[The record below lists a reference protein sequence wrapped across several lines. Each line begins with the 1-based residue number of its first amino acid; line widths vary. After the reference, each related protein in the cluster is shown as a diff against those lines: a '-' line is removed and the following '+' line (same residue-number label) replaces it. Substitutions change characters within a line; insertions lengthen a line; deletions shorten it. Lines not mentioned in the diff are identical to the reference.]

1 MDSEQYIQHF
11 EDSFYNTVYDR
22 WRIQQEKAG
31 KDIVGE
37 QYETFRAEVY
47 KNYGFDVV
55 EDKKKKT
62 IGGYDADL
70 VIEKDGEVVIVEE
83 AKGHYVDS
91 CFLQRAVSSYAKVI
105 DSYLSQDR
113 SPPYFVLSCP
123 TKMNNFSE
131 VFEKQVSLYREDIRQ
146 YLKAKFLYMP
156 ICSHGRVSRKQ
167 YYATQTNCFMLD
179 KTLVDEQ
186 ILFLESLKDE
196 G

>member
-62 IGGYDADL
+62 IGGYDAD
-70 VIEKDGEVVIVEE
+70 
-83 AKGHYVDS
+83 
-91 CFLQRAVSSYAKVI
+91 F
-105 DSYLSQDR
+105 
-113 SPPYFVLSCP
+113 
-123 TKMNNFSE
+123 
-131 VFEKQVSLYREDIRQ
+131 
-146 YLKAKFLYMP
+146 
-156 ICSHGRVSRKQ
+156 
-167 YYATQTNCFMLD
+167 
-179 KTLVDEQ
+179 
-186 ILFLESLKDE
+186 
-196 G
+196 